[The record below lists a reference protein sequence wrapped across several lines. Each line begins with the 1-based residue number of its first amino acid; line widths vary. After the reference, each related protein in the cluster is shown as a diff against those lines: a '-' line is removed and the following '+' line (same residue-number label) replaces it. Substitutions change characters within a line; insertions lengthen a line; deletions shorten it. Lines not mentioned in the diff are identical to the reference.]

1 MSFNEIKLKI
11 RSIVSISQLIMGI
24 FLLLSGIML
33 YIAPTGRGSSE
44 AVLLFMTKADWK
56 YWHTIIG
63 FIMAGSA
70 LIHVD
75 LNFNALKVL
84 TKRILW

>member
-1 MSFNEIKLKI
+1 MGFREIRLRI

-24 FLLLSGIML
+24 FLLLSSMML
-33 YIAPTGRGSSE
+33 YISPTGKGSSE
-44 AVLLFMTKADWK
+44 VVLLFMSKADWK

-63 FIMAGSA
+63 FIMASLA

-75 LNFNALKVL
+75 LNFNALRVL
-84 TKRILW
+84 AKRLMR